1 VAEQEAQRGD
11 LASGTLVGG
20 RFRVERLIGRGGM
33 GDVYAARHVTT
44 GKVVAL
50 KVLRSSGTVWRF
62 TREARAATAMKHPHV
77 VEVFDLFEEADGT
90 PVMVMELLQGE
101 TFGSYR
107 ERTGALT
114 LEETA
119 KLLVPVLEAVR
130 TAHAKGIVHRDL
142 KPDNIFLAET
152 AEGARV
158 PKILDFGLAKML
170 DPAKLGSDTYG
181 QETHTAAVL
190 GTPYYMSFEQAMS
203 EEIDGRTDIWSIG
216 VIVFEA
222 LAGRRPIE
230 FDRIGQMYA
239 LFFQGTVP
247 AIRDLVPDLPAD
259 AAAAIDRCLA
269 KKKEDR
275 LSDLT
280 PLIEVLSKYA
290 DASVAGAQAGGR
302 VVGEPVAVSPLTPQ
316 PTTHSIARTRL
327 RRPRMAVVAVAM
339 VVAGA
344 AAAGATLLPRH
355 ADVRSDPASLQT
367 SGPGAPAAAE
377 TDGVRNAAPVSPV
390 ASTLVAA
397 SGVDTTSADATAGGP
412 GAGTQSSQH
421 SAGASSAARRRA
433 DPPVAAADA
442 GAAPVERR
450 GIAVADPYGP
460 DAR

>member
-1 VAEQEAQRGD
+1 
-11 LASGTLVGG
+11 
-20 RFRVERLIGRGGM
+20 M

-44 GKVVAL
+44 GKEVAL
-50 KVLRSSGTVWRF
+50 KVLRSTGTVWRF

-107 ERTGALT
+107 ERAGALT
-114 LEETA
+114 LQETA
-119 KLLVPVLEAVR
+119 QVLVPVFEAVR

-152 AEGARV
+152 ADGARV

-203 EEIDGRTDIWSIG
+203 EEIDGRTDIWSLG

-259 AAAAIDRCLA
+259 AAAVIDRCLA

-275 LSDLT
+275 LSDLA
-280 PLIEVLSKYA
+280 PLIELLSKYA
-290 DASVAGAQAGGR
+290 DGNVAGAQAGGR
-302 VVGEPVAVSPLTPQ
+302 VVGESVAVSPLTPQ

-327 RRPRMAVVAVAM
+327 RGSRMAVAAVAIIAGAAVAVAGLWPKHGDPTSNLPSLLTS
-339 VVAGA
+339 VPIAPAGA
-344 AAAGATLLPRH
+344 GPDSTGTVA
-355 ADVRSDPASLQT
+355 VASPLT
-367 SGPGAPAAAE
+367 SVLTPGA
-377 TDGVRNAAPVSPV
+377 G
-390 ASTLVAA
+390 L
-397 SGVDTTSADATAGGP
+397 DTTPTDATAGTPAP
-412 GAGTQSSQH
+412 GTSSSPH
-421 SAGASSAARRRA
+421 STGASSAAGRRA
-433 DPPVAAADA
+433 GPPVAADA
-442 GAAPVERR
+442 GAAPAERR